1 MKKIALFEL
10 RPTILSFRRA
20 IGATVHKGIYNQHQK
35 GRPYDCFAYILT
47 GSATYD
53 FGNYSLNVK
62 AGDLLFLA
70 KGSSY
75 TMTVHNEYG
84 FLHANFVLNIS
95 EDSSIQCEAFPAP
108 SGKKPEDLFHKLI
121 ATWRRAT
128 PTAKEDCL
136 ALLYMVYSDFLN
148 TANFSYIHSDK
159 KNLMEMATDYI
170 NNNLED
176 ETMTIAKIASAVHMS
191 ERHFRR
197 SFKET
202 YNLSPLRYINMKRIT
217 RAKELLCYSD
227 MPLSQI
233 AIAAGFSSIYYFSN
247 AFKKEV
253 NCSPS
258 EYRKTRQKHAIL

>member
-1 MKKIALFEL
+1 MQKLALLES
-10 RPTILSFRRA
+10 RPTISSFRRA
-20 IGATVHKGIYNQHQK
+20 IGATVHKGVYKQHPN
-35 GRPYDCFAYILT
+35 GRPYDCFAYILN
-47 GSATYD
+47 GFATYD
-53 FGNYSLNVK
+53 FGSYVLHVK

-84 FLHANFVLNIS
+84 FLHANFILDVS
-95 EDSSIQCEAFPAP
+95 EASPLQCEAFPAP
-108 SGKKPEDLFHKLI
+108 SGKKTEDLFHKLI

-136 ALLYMVYSDFLN
+136 ALLYMVYSDFLS

-159 KNLMEMATDYI
+159 KNLMEKATDYI
-170 NNNLED
+170 HRNLGD
-176 ETMTIAKIASAVHMS
+176 ETMTVAKIAEAVHMG

-197 SFKET
+197 LFKEA
-202 YNLSPLRYINMKRIT
+202 YSLSPLRYIHMKRIT
-217 RAKELLCYSD
+217 RAKELLLYSN
-227 MPLSQI
+227 MPLGQI
-233 AIAAGFSSIYYFSN
+233 AAETGFSSIYYFSN

-258 EYRKTRQKHAIL
+258 EYRKTEKILESL

>member
-1 MKKIALFEL
+1 MQKLALLEL

-20 IGATVHKGIYNQHQK
+20 IGATVQKGIYNQHPN
-35 GRPYDCFAYILT
+35 GRPYDCFAYILK

-53 FGNYSLNVK
+53 FGDYSLDAK

-108 SGKKPEDLFHKLI
+108 SGKKTEDLFHKLI

-148 TANFSYIHSDK
+148 TANSSYIHSDK
-159 KNLMEMATDYI
+159 KNLMEKATDYI

-227 MPLSQI
+227 MPLNKI
-233 AIAAGFSSIYYFSN
+233 ATATGFSSIYYFSN

-253 NCSPS
+253 HCSPS

>member
-1 MKKIALFEL
+1 MQKLALLEP
-10 RPTILSFRRA
+10 RPTVSSFRRA
-20 IGATVHKGIYNQHQK
+20 IGATVHKGVYNQHPS
-35 GRPYDCFAYILT
+35 GRPYDCFAYILN

-53 FGNYSLNVK
+53 FGDYTLHVK

-70 KGSSY
+70 KGTSY

-84 FLHANFVLNIS
+84 FLHANFVLDGS
-95 EDSSIQCEAFPAP
+95 AASPLQCEAFPAP
-108 SGKKPEDLFHKLI
+108 SGKKTEDLFHKLI

-148 TANFSYIHSDK
+148 TANSSYIHSDK
-159 KNLMEMATDYI
+159 KNLMEKATDYI

-176 ETMTIAKIASAVHMS
+176 ETMTVARIASAVHMS

-197 SFKET
+197 SFKEA

-227 MPLSQI
+227 LPLGKI
-233 AIAAGFSSIYYFSN
+233 AATAGFSSIYYFSN

-253 NCSPS
+253 HCSPS